1 MSVRVLAPAAFF
13 FVAFAPEALPA
24 DAPDTRRAIRAEAC
38 RIAAEKQVPPRLV
51 DRAVADRQRAA
62 FIAECIAELER
73 RGGANQSRN

>member
-1 MSVRVLAPAAFF
+1 MSVRVTAPAALLFAALSPF
-13 FVAFAPEALPA
+13 AFAA

-38 RIAAEKQVPPRLV
+38 RINAEQHVPPRIV

-73 RGGANQSRN
+73 RAASQSRN

>member
-1 MSVRVLAPAAFF
+1 MSVRVLAPAALI
-13 FVAFAPEALPA
+13 FVAFSPGAFAA

-38 RIAAEKQVPPRLV
+38 RINAEKHIPQRIV

-73 RGGANQSRN
+73 RAAGQAVN